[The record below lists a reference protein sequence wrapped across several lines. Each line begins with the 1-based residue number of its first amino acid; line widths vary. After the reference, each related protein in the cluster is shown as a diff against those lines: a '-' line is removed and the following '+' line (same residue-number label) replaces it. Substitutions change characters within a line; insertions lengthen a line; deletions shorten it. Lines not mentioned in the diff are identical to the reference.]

1 MSSPRFGSLN
11 RRGRLRTSESV
22 AGWVFADMLLVLF
35 IIGLGA
41 AFMLPKPPEIPKEEP
56 KPKIVGMKTD
66 PVSVSVRVDA
76 KALSGRGDRAR
87 AAGKDACMTIRKA
100 TQRQAK
106 TKQRAALVL
115 IFGGAP
121 EPSPGQGVARAIG
134 KQLTC
139 ASDTVFVRG
148 TPYRSFWDGS
158 LPYGKA
164 RLEIFLFTT
173 EAQ

>member
-1 MSSPRFGSLN
+1 MSTARIGSLG

-41 AFMLPKPPEIPKEEP
+41 AFMLPKPPEPPKEKP
-56 KPKIVGMKTD
+56 KPAIVGMKTN
-66 PVSVSVRVDA
+66 PLNVSVRVDGR
-76 KALSGRGDRAR
+76 ALVAGGRQAS
-87 AAGKDACMTIRKA
+87 AAAKDACLTVRKA
-100 TQRQAK
+100 TQRQ
-106 TKQRAALVL
+106 TKAQDRAALVL

-121 EPSPGQGVARAIG
+121 DPSPGQAVASAIG

-139 ASDTVFVRG
+139 ASNTLFERG
-148 TPYRSFWDGS
+148 TPFRSFWDGS
-158 LPYGKA
+158 LPYGDA
-164 RLEIFLFTT
+164 RLEVFLFTT